1 MVTHMNTSLIK
12 GKIKKST
19 LSVEKTAEKIGIS
32 AQALRC
38 ALRGETELRCET
50 AKKLAEL
57 LKVNLLDLYVKN
69 KETQEEIRKNII
81 EGYLYSEEFTGIEQK
96 ENELEGLKKKVE
108 DLEERMEQ
116 LEKSEEKKEA
126 ERLKELVKRI
136 YGE

>member
-1 MVTHMNTSLIK
+1 MNTSLIK

-81 EGYLYSEEFTGIEQK
+81 EGYLYSEEFAGIEQK

>member
-1 MVTHMNTSLIK
+1 MNTSLIK

-136 YGE
+136 YRE

>member
-1 MVTHMNTSLIK
+1 MNTSLIK

-126 ERLKELVKRI
+126 ERLKDRKSVV
-136 YGE
+136 

>member
-1 MVTHMNTSLIK
+1 MNTSLIK

-57 LKVNLLDLYVKN
+57 IKVNLLDLYVKN

>member
-1 MVTHMNTSLIK
+1 MNTSLIK

-116 LEKSEEKKEA
+116 LEKSEKKKEA

>member
-1 MVTHMNTSLIK
+1 MNTSLIK

-108 DLEERMEQ
+108 DLEERMEK
-116 LEKSEEKKEA
+116 LEKSEETKEA

>member
-1 MVTHMNTSLIK
+1 MNTSLIK

>member
-1 MVTHMNTSLIK
+1 
-12 GKIKKST
+12 

-96 ENELEGLKKKVE
+96 E
-108 DLEERMEQ
+108 
-116 LEKSEEKKEA
+116 
-126 ERLKELVKRI
+126 
-136 YGE
+136 